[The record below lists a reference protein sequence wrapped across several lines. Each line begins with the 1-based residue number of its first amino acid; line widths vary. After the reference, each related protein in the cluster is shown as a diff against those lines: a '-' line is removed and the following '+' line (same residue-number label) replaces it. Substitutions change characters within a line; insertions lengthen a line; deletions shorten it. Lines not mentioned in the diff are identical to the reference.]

1 MDKTLALQ
9 LSQFQSGENRRA
21 YAILGC
27 HKAEQDGQSG
37 YLFRVWAPNAK
48 SVSVVGDFN
57 FWNQEDLPMT
67 MIGYGV
73 WEAFSAY
80 AQEGQ
85 AYKYAVT
92 AHNDETVLK
101 MDPYGTQCCALP
113 DTSSRICNLEGYV
126 WHDASYQR
134 QNAKG
139 SSLQKPLNIYEVH
152 AGSWKRH
159 EDGSRLNF
167 VELAQELAPYCKGMG
182 YTHIELLPIMEHP
195 YEPSWGYQVTGYY
208 APTHRYGT
216 PQQLMEFVDI
226 CHQHGIGVILDWVP
240 AHFPKDLYGLYE
252 FDGTCCY
259 ELQDPMMREHAE
271 WGTRIFDYAR
281 GEVASFLISNVIF
294 WLEQYHVDGIR
305 VDAVASMLYL
315 DYNRREYHPNRYGGK
330 ENLEAIDFLRKLNA
344 AAFSE
349 FPQVLMIAEESTAFP
364 MITKPGFDG
373 GLGFLYKWNM
383 GWMNDMLQYM
393 SLDPLWRKGSHNNLT
408 FTMTYAY
415 SENFILPISHDEV
428 VYGKCSMLNK
438 MPGTYEEK
446 FANLRTFYGFMAAHP
461 GKKLSFMGNEFGQ
474 FDEWKYASQLDWQL
488 LGYELHQKMQDYV
501 RTLNHF
507 YLDHPCFWQNDSDW
521 TGFQWLQADDRDNS
535 VVAFRRVDRQ
545 GRDVLVVCNFCPVL
559 RENYEMGVPK
569 PYWYEPVLTSSD
581 PQFGGD
587 GILPTV
593 AKGRKGDWGDFHYT
607 ASFTIPPLSV
617 TYYVPRRTRKTLKG
631 KKQD

>member
-1 MDKTLALQ
+1 MDKTLAAQ
-9 LSQFQSGENRRA
+9 LKAFQSGESRRA
-21 YAILGC
+21 FAILGC
-27 HKAEQDGQSG
+27 HRAVREEHAG

-48 SVSVVGDFN
+48 AVSVVGDFN
-57 FWNQEDLPMT
+57 FWNLEDLPMT

-73 WEAFSAY
+73 WEAFSVY

-92 AHNDETVLK
+92 AQNGNTVMK

-113 DTSSRICNLEGYV
+113 ETSSRVCSLDGFV
-126 WHDASYQR
+126 WHDAAYRR
-134 QNAKG
+134 QVAKTK
-139 SSLQKPLNIYEVH
+139 SLESPLNIYEVH

-159 EDGSRLNF
+159 EDGTHLNF
-167 VELAQELAPYCKGMG
+167 VELGRELAPYCKDMG

-208 APTHRYGT
+208 APTHRFGT

-226 CHQHGIGVILDWVP
+226 CHQNGLGVILDWVP

-259 ELQDPMMREHAE
+259 ELQDPLMREHAE
-271 WGTRIFDYAR
+271 WGTRIFDYGR

-344 AAFSE
+344 AAFEE
-349 FPQVLMIAEESTAFP
+349 FPSVLMIAEESTAFP

-393 SLDPLWRKGSHNNLT
+393 SMDPLWRKGSHNNLT

-438 MPGTYEEK
+438 MPGSYDEK

-461 GKKLSFMGNEFGQ
+461 GKKLSFMGNEFAQ
-474 FDEWKYASQLDWQL
+474 FDEWKYASGLDWQL
-488 LGYELHQKMQDYV
+488 LGYERHQQMQDFV
-501 RTLNHF
+501 KTLNHF
-507 YLDHPCFWQNDSDW
+507 YLDHPAFWQNDTDW

-545 GRDVLVVCNFCPVL
+545 GRDIVVVCNFCPVL
-559 RENYEMGVPK
+559 REGYLMGVPK

-581 PQFGGD
+581 PKFGGD
-587 GILPTV
+587 GVMPTV
-593 AKGRKGDWGDFHYT
+593 AKGVKGDWGQFHYT
-607 ASFTIPPLSV
+607 AEFTIPPLSV
-617 TYYVPRRTRKTLKG
+617 TYYLPRRTRKALKE
-631 KKQD
+631 K

>member
-1 MDKTLALQ
+1 MDKTLAAQ
-9 LSQFQSGENRRA
+9 LKAFQSGESRRA
-21 YAILGC
+21 FAILGC
-27 HKAEQDGQSG
+27 HRAVREEHAG

-48 SVSVVGDFN
+48 AVSVVGDFN
-57 FWNQEDLPMT
+57 FWNLEDLPMT

-73 WEAFSAY
+73 WEAFSVY

-92 AHNDETVLK
+92 AQNGNTVMK

-113 DTSSRICNLEGYV
+113 ETSSRVCSLEGFV
-126 WHDASYQR
+126 WHDAAYRR
-134 QNAKG
+134 QVAKTK
-139 SSLQKPLNIYEVH
+139 SLESPLNIYEVH

-159 EDGSRLNF
+159 EDGTHLNF
-167 VELAQELAPYCKGMG
+167 VELGRELAPYCKDMG

-208 APTHRYGT
+208 APTHRFGT

-226 CHQHGIGVILDWVP
+226 CHQNGLGVILDWVP

-271 WGTRIFDYAR
+271 WGTRIFDYGR

-344 AAFSE
+344 AAFEE

-393 SLDPLWRKGSHNNLT
+393 SMDPLWRKGSHNNLT

-438 MPGTYEEK
+438 MPGSYDEK

-461 GKKLSFMGNEFGQ
+461 GKKLSFMGNEFAQ
-474 FDEWKYASQLDWQL
+474 FDEWKYASGLDWQL
-488 LGYELHQKMQDYV
+488 LGYERHQQMQDFV
-501 RTLNHF
+501 KTLNHF
-507 YLDHPCFWQNDSDW
+507 YLDHPAFWQNDTDW

-545 GRDVLVVCNFCPVL
+545 GRDIVVVCNFCPVL
-559 RENYEMGVPK
+559 REGYLMGVPK

-581 PQFGGD
+581 PKFGGD
-587 GILPTV
+587 GVMPTV
-593 AKGRKGDWGDFHYT
+593 AKGIKGDWGQFHYT
-607 ASFTIPPLSV
+607 AEFTIPPLSV
-617 TYYVPRRTRKTLKG
+617 TYYLPRRTRKALKE
-631 KKQD
+631 K

>member
-1 MDKTLALQ
+1 MDKNLAFQ
-9 LSQFQSGENRRA
+9 LSQFQSGECRRA
-21 YAILGC
+21 YTILGC
-27 HKAEQDGQSG
+27 HKAEQDGKSG

-73 WEAFSAY
+73 WEAFSAF

-92 AHNDETVLK
+92 AQSGNTVLK
-101 MDPYGTQCCALP
+101 MDPYGTQCCELP
-113 DTSSRICNLEGYV
+113 DTSSRICSLEGHV
-126 WHDASYQR
+126 WHDAAYQR
-134 QNAKG
+134 QNARG
-139 SSLQKPLNIYEVH
+139 NSLQKPMNIYEVH

-167 VELAQELAPYCKGMG
+167 VELARELAPYCKDMG

-216 PQQLMEFVDI
+216 PRQLMEFVDI
-226 CHQHGIGVILDWVP
+226 CHQNGLGVILDWVP

-281 GEVASFLISNVIF
+281 GEVASFLMSNVIF
-294 WLEQYHVDGIR
+294 WLEMYHVDGIR

-344 AAFSE
+344 AAFEE
-349 FPQVLMIAEESTAFP
+349 FPHVLMIAEESTAFP

-438 MPGTYEEK
+438 MPGSYDEK

-461 GKKLSFMGNEFGQ
+461 GKKLSFMGNEFAQ
-474 FDEWKYASQLDWQL
+474 FDEWKYASGLDWQL
-488 LGYELHQKMQDYV
+488 LGYERHQQMLDFV

-507 YLDHPCFWQNDSDW
+507 YLDHPAFWQNDTDW

-545 GRDVLVVCNFCPVL
+545 GRDIVVVCNFCPVL
-559 RENYEMGVPK
+559 REGYKMGVPK

-581 PQFGGD
+581 PKFGGD
-587 GILPTV
+587 GVMPTV
-593 AKGRKGDWGDFHYT
+593 AKGVKGDWGQFHYT
-607 ASFTIPPLSV
+607 AEFTIPPLSV
-617 TYYVPRRTRKTLKG
+617 TYYLPRRTRKALKE
-631 KKQD
+631 K

>member
-1 MDKTLALQ
+1 MDKTLAAQ
-9 LSQFQSGENRRA
+9 LKAFQSGESRRA
-21 YAILGC
+21 FAILGC
-27 HKAEQDGQSG
+27 HRAVREEHAG

-48 SVSVVGDFN
+48 AVSVVGDFN
-57 FWNQEDLPMT
+57 FWNLEDLPMT

-73 WEAFSAY
+73 WEAFSVY

-92 AHNDETVLK
+92 AQNGNTVMK

-113 DTSSRICNLEGYV
+113 ETSSRVCSLEGFV
-126 WHDASYQR
+126 WHDATYRR
-134 QNAKG
+134 QVAKTK
-139 SSLQKPLNIYEVH
+139 SLESPLNIYEVH

-159 EDGSRLNF
+159 EDGTHLNF
-167 VELAQELAPYCKGMG
+167 VELGRELAPYCKDMG

-208 APTHRYGT
+208 APTHRFGT

-226 CHQHGIGVILDWVP
+226 CHQNGLGVILDWVP

-271 WGTRIFDYAR
+271 WGTRIFDYGR

-344 AAFSE
+344 AAFEE

-393 SLDPLWRKGSHNNLT
+393 SMDPLWRKGSHNNLT

-438 MPGTYEEK
+438 MPGSYDEK

-461 GKKLSFMGNEFGQ
+461 GKKLSFMGNEFAQ
-474 FDEWKYASQLDWQL
+474 FDEWKYASGLDWQL
-488 LGYELHQKMQDYV
+488 LGYERHQQMQDFV
-501 RTLNHF
+501 KTLNHF
-507 YLDHPCFWQNDSDW
+507 YLDHPAFWQNDTDW

-545 GRDVLVVCNFCPVL
+545 GRDIVVVCNFCPVL
-559 RENYEMGVPK
+559 REGYLMGVPK

-581 PQFGGD
+581 PKFGGD
-587 GILPTV
+587 GVMPKV
-593 AKGRKGDWGDFHYT
+593 AKGVKGDWGQFHYT
-607 ASFTIPPLSV
+607 AEFTIPPLSV
-617 TYYVPRRTRKTLKG
+617 TYYLPRRTRKALKE
-631 KKQD
+631 K

>member
-1 MDKTLALQ
+1 MDKTLAAQ
-9 LSQFQSGENRRA
+9 LKAFQSGESRRA
-21 YAILGC
+21 FAILGC
-27 HKAEQDGQSG
+27 HRAVREEHAG

-48 SVSVVGDFN
+48 AVSVVGDFN
-57 FWNQEDLPMT
+57 FWNPEDLPMT

-73 WEAFSAY
+73 WEAFSVY

-92 AHNDETVLK
+92 AQNGNTVMK

-113 DTSSRICNLEGYV
+113 ETSSRVCSLEGFV
-126 WHDASYQR
+126 WHDAAYRR
-134 QNAKG
+134 QVAKTK
-139 SSLQKPLNIYEVH
+139 SLESPLNIYEVH

-159 EDGSRLNF
+159 EDGTHLNF
-167 VELAQELAPYCKGMG
+167 VELGRELAPYCKDMG

-208 APTHRYGT
+208 APTHRFGT

-226 CHQHGIGVILDWVP
+226 CHQNGLGVILDWVP

-271 WGTRIFDYAR
+271 WGTRIFDYGR

-344 AAFSE
+344 AAFEE
-349 FPQVLMIAEESTAFP
+349 FPSVLMIAEESTAFP

-393 SLDPLWRKGSHNNLT
+393 SMDPLWRKGSHNNLT

-438 MPGTYEEK
+438 MPGSYDEK

-461 GKKLSFMGNEFGQ
+461 GKKLSFMGNEFAQ
-474 FDEWKYASQLDWQL
+474 FDEWKYASGLDWQL
-488 LGYELHQKMQDYV
+488 LGYERHHQMLDFV

-507 YLDHPCFWQNDSDW
+507 YLDHPAFWQNDTDW

-545 GRDVLVVCNFCPVL
+545 GRDIVVVCNFCPVL
-559 RENYEMGVPK
+559 REGYLMGVPK

-581 PQFGGD
+581 PKFGGD
-587 GILPTV
+587 GVMPKV
-593 AKGRKGDWGDFHYT
+593 AKGIKGDWGQFHYT
-607 ASFTIPPLSV
+607 AEFTIPPLSV
-617 TYYVPRRTRKTLKG
+617 TYYLPRRTRKALKE
-631 KKQD
+631 K

>member
-1 MDKTLALQ
+1 MDKTLAAQ
-9 LSQFQSGENRRA
+9 LKAFQSGESRRA
-21 YAILGC
+21 FAILGC
-27 HKAEQDGQSG
+27 HRAVREEHAG

-48 SVSVVGDFN
+48 AVSVVGDFN
-57 FWNQEDLPMT
+57 FWNLEDLPMT

-73 WEAFSAY
+73 WEAFSVY

-92 AHNDETVLK
+92 AQNGNTVMK

-113 DTSSRICNLEGYV
+113 ETSSRVCSLEGFV
-126 WHDASYQR
+126 WHDAAYRR
-134 QNAKG
+134 QVAKTK
-139 SSLQKPLNIYEVH
+139 SLESPLNIYEVH

-159 EDGSRLNF
+159 EDGTHLNF
-167 VELAQELAPYCKGMG
+167 VELGRELAPYCKDMG

-208 APTHRYGT
+208 APTHRFGT

-226 CHQHGIGVILDWVP
+226 CHQNGLGVILDWVP

-259 ELQDPMMREHAE
+259 ELQDPLMREHAE
-271 WGTRIFDYAR
+271 WGTRIFDYGR

-344 AAFSE
+344 AAFEE
-349 FPQVLMIAEESTAFP
+349 FPSVLMIAEESTAFP

-393 SLDPLWRKGSHNNLT
+393 SMDPLWRKGSHNNLT

-438 MPGTYEEK
+438 MPGSYDEK

-461 GKKLSFMGNEFGQ
+461 GKKLSFMGNEFAQ
-474 FDEWKYASQLDWQL
+474 FDEWKYASGLDWQL
-488 LGYELHQKMQDYV
+488 LGYERHQQMQDFV
-501 RTLNHF
+501 KTLNHF
-507 YLDHPCFWQNDSDW
+507 YLDHPAFWQNDTDW

-545 GRDVLVVCNFCPVL
+545 GRDIVVVCNFCPVL
-559 RENYEMGVPK
+559 REGYLMGVPK

-581 PQFGGD
+581 PKFGGD
-587 GILPTV
+587 GVMPKV
-593 AKGRKGDWGDFHYT
+593 AKGVKGDWGQFHYT
-607 ASFTIPPLSV
+607 AEFTIPPLSV
-617 TYYVPRRTRKTLKG
+617 TYYLPRRTRKALNG
-631 KKQD
+631 K